1 MVGVGGSN
9 PLGRT
14 NLPPQQQPNPTSSMH
29 TPLPYN
35 LPINDMFAGAK

>member
-1 MVGVGGSN
+1 
-9 PLGRT
+9 
-14 NLPPQQQPNPTSSMH
+14 MH

>member
-14 NLPPQQQPNPTSSMH
+14 NLPSQKLPIPTSPADILLAYTLAVNSVVS
-29 TPLPYN
+29 
-35 LPINDMFAGAK
+35 GA